1 LAIELEALR
10 RRAGSAWQA
19 LWDEGQGTPLDVA
32 VRDGIATDPGTVAA
46 QRRAAPAP

>member
-19 LWDEGQGTPLDVA
+19 LWDEGQRMPLDVA
-32 VRDGIATDPGTVAA
+32 VRYGIATGPGTVAA